1 MAREYEKLTND
12 LNEKARDNFSGRDS
26 SAESALS
33 RGANRL
39 KLVQDEEQNA
49 RSEARME
56 IHTAEVNKHTAQN
69 DAWRDRMTNEPAHH
83 QLINQ
88 LSKEEEARSMA
99 VQRMEEAERR
109 LQLVQFG
116 GRQAL
121 PAMHEELMELRQRLK
136 QQEQLHMRAPNELR
150 TEAVPTK
157 GMTKAKGRESS
168 MILPTATVTLIENTT
183 VVGNVATRDDPF
195 SRLPTSCIAQSSM

>member
-1 MAREYEKLTND
+1 
-12 LNEKARDNFSGRDS
+12 
-26 SAESALS
+26 
-33 RGANRL
+33 
-39 KLVQDEEQNA
+39 
-49 RSEARME
+49 ME
-56 IHTAEVNKHTAQN
+56 IHTAEVNKRTAQN
-69 DAWRDRMTNEPAHH
+69 DAWRDRMTNEAAHH
-83 QLINQ
+83 QLIDQ
-88 LSKEEEARSMA
+88 LCKEEEEARSMA
-99 VQRMEEAERR
+99 VQRMEEAELH

-168 MILPTATVTLIENTT
+168 MILPTVNLIENTT

-195 SRLPTSCIAQSSM
+195 PDCLLQALLSRACDTEIFNVILICNGGSSLT